1 MNKYT
6 VYTDGGATP
15 NPGVGGWGVVIMRD
29 GGRKE
34 LCGGE
39 KETTNNRMELTA
51 AITALEA
58 IETPSEVDLHT
69 DSQYIEKAINEDRL
83 NKWIKDGWRNT
94 SGAVK
99 NADLWKRLIVQLDR
113 HKINFHYVKAHADNE
128 YNNRCDDLVQL
139 GKEKGPGIHPVSDTL
154 GLEERKMKKEVF
166 RGIGTAMITPMTE
179 NGVDYAAMERLIE
192 RQIEAGIDALIVCA
206 TTGEAPTLTDEEH
219 IELIRFSA
227 EKAAGRVPIIAGTG
241 SNYTDHAIEMS
252 KKARDAGAD
261 ALLCVTPYY
270 NKCTQRGLVESY
282 TAIADAT
289 DLPLIVYN
297 VPGRTGVNIKPETY
311 EKLAEHPNIAGIKEA
326 NGDISSVVETMRRV
340 SGRLSMYSGNDDQI
354 VPIMSMG
361 GVGCI
366 SVLSNVVPAE
376 TREIATR
383 FFNGDVKGAAELQMK
398 YKPLIDAL
406 FCEVNPIPAKAAMHL
421 MGLASDY
428 ARLPLTKMEPLNLE
442 RLRKAMRDVGIDV

>member
-1 MNKYT
+1 
-6 VYTDGGATP
+6 
-15 NPGVGGWGVVIMRD
+15 
-29 GGRKE
+29 
-34 LCGGE
+34 
-39 KETTNNRMELTA
+39 
-51 AITALEA
+51 
-58 IETPSEVDLHT
+58 
-69 DSQYIEKAINEDRL
+69 
-83 NKWIKDGWRNT
+83 
-94 SGAVK
+94 
-99 NADLWKRLIVQLDR
+99 
-113 HKINFHYVKAHADNE
+113 
-128 YNNRCDDLVQL
+128 
-139 GKEKGPGIHPVSDTL
+139 
-154 GLEERKMKKEVF
+154 
-166 RGIGTAMITPMTE
+166 MITPMTE

-366 SVLSNVVPAE
+366 SVLSNLIPAE

-428 ARLPLTKMEPLNLE
+428 ARLPLTKMEPINLE